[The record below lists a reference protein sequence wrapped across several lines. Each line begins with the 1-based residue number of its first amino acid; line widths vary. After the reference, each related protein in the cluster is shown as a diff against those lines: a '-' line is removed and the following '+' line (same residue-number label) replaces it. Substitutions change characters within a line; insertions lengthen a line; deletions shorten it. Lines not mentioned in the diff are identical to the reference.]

1 MGSGT
6 DADGSSARTE
16 MACRRDVAAS
26 ARTLSNRSLRSRYGP
41 RPWPVEEIGGGGSS
55 SSTSSAPSS
64 SFALF
69 APWLAREPRSAH
81 TSLDLSSAPHLSG
94 PRPIDSLSR
103 IRPPTLSRVLSPR
116 TPRCTRDSTVSFSSS
131 CSSVSRYPLDNRH
144 LLPRYPRVRPLSRS
158 GTLCFPRRSPLIVSP
173 FENAFSGNSTR

>member
-1 MGSGT
+1 MGS
-6 DADGSSARTE
+6 GSSARTE

-55 SSTSSAPSS
+55 SSTSFLVLRALRSVAGERAAVCTHLSISHPLLTSPLRPASDGFPAENPTSYSLAS
-64 SFALF
+64 SF
-69 APWLAREPRSAH
+69 SAH
-81 TSLDLSSAPHLSG
+81 SQVHS
-94 PRPIDSLSR
+94 
-103 IRPPTLSRVLSPR
+103 
-116 TPRCTRDSTVSFSSS
+116 RDSTVSFSSS